1 MNSYKRE
8 SVMKKL
14 ITTAFVML
22 LLLTVGCS
30 DQTSVTSPEQSVQ
43 AQEPNWITLP
53 QSSSSGLHINT
64 EWTTTERING
74 AQGGFLTNSVSYLG
88 GILGTVYINARIDF
102 PQGSYPGN
110 ENITLTLSD
119 QNTSVKFGPAMD
131 KFNRTVVYNVKYRGL
146 NLNGINPATVK
157 FAFIANDGSIQY
169 ANCDRINVDVTN
181 GILEVVNAV
190 IPHFSRYGFVN

>member
-1 MNSYKRE
+1 
-8 SVMKKL
+8 MKTI
-14 ITTAFVML
+14 ITTFAL
-22 LLLTVGCS
+22 LLIFAVGCT
-30 DQTSVTSPEQSVQ
+30 DQTSITSPEQNVQ
-43 AQEPNWITLP
+43 TQEPNWIALP
-53 QSSSSGLHINT
+53 QSGSSGLHINT
-64 EWTTTERING
+64 EWTTSARING
-74 AQGGFLTNSVSYLG
+74 AQGGFLTNSVSYFDG
-88 GILGTVYINARIDF
+88 TSGIVYINARIDF

-119 QNTSVKFGPAMD
+119 QNTSVMFGPAMD
-131 KFNRTVVYNVKYRGL
+131 GFNRTVVYNVKYRGL

-169 ANCDRINVDVTN
+169 ANYDRINVDVTN